1 MFVVFCVNVICSSCK
16 GKETKRAWRFS
27 KMGFY
32 CNIIYTVSF
41 FKNIFIPKIY
51 SAYMQFV
58 YFIIYLLFFALLICL
73 TNLSN
78 EVKVHHLQC
87 TAGGDFKYFSFLKS
101 SVQSLGKVTRATM
114 TKTLSKPVSDTL
126 KEMIVERR
134 LCLLLIIELVQR
146 LVSAQWT
153 RQETMRAQT

>member
-1 MFVVFCVNVICSSCK
+1 MNISLTDEKSESLNWVQACYSDEMSYFSSLYAWNDMILNSILNVLMFVVFCVNVICSSCK

-78 EVKVHHLQC
+78 EAKVHHLQC
-87 TAGGDFKYFSFLKS
+87 TAGGISN
-101 SVQSLGKVTRATM
+101 
-114 TKTLSKPVSDTL
+114 
-126 KEMIVERR
+126 I
-134 LCLLLIIELVQR
+134 
-146 LVSAQWT
+146 LVS
-153 RQETMRAQT
+153 